1 MEVNYVVVMKV
12 AQSCDP
18 WTIQSMEF
26 SSPEYWSGK
35 LFLSPGDLPNPEIE
49 PRSPALQVDS
59 QLSHKGSPSNIEALI
74 KTMKKMNFRSMSQ
87 KSGVVMTELKKGKEG
102 PGKEAGAEM
111 PYVLYRRRKIGSVLW
126 EPNKGRKDSLTLET
140 T

>member
-1 MEVNYVVVMKV
+1 MSMEVNYIVVVKV
-12 AQSCDP
+12 TQSCLFVTP

-49 PRSPALQVDS
+49 PKSPALQVDS

-74 KTMKKMNFRSMSQ
+74 
-87 KSGVVMTELKKGKEG
+87 
-102 PGKEAGAEM
+102 M
-111 PYVLYRRRKIGSVLW
+111 PLC
-126 EPNKGRKDSLTLET
+126 
-140 T
+140 